1 MATKK
6 TTKAIA
12 PTANKPKKAKNAKV
26 EVQPVEETLESFY
39 SPEVPEKFR
48 NRVADLR
55 VGNETTI

>member
-12 PTANKPKKAKNAKV
+12 PTAKNAKV